1 MSAADIVR
9 AAVPR
14 ALPAVQPTSGALSRA
29 GSTARDLVQASAERF
44 GRITAMAARLLQI
57 DDAAIDL
64 QDGERLWPPFEHADR
79 RIDGPADSLA
89 VLAPAD
95 ELVVVPDTLLDD
107 RFADAPLLVGGGRI
121 RSYAA
126 AALRGPGGGPVGTL
140 SVAGSAP
147 RLFTSADLQTLRDLA
162 RWAEDELQL
171 ASELARS
178 AQVQRSMLPAS
189 LVSFPGWEVAGH
201 CSPVRAVAGDFYDWY
216 PVRGGA
222 AITLADVMGKGMPAA
237 LIAANVR
244 AVMRSTAPVNGVAA
258 AVESAA
264 ETLETDLDGAGVFVT
279 LFHAHL
285 NEQTGV
291 LRYIDAGHGL
301 TVVLHEDGTTER
313 LAPTGLPLGAGWE
326 NSWEER
332 TVRLLPGDALV
343 SVSDGVLDAFDGT
356 LESLRIIEDL
366 ARSCS
371 TAAAIVDAVT
381 AAVAGIA
388 PDDVSVV
395 ALKRSDVPRLVRA

>member
-9 AAVPR
+9 ATMPHALPPR
-14 ALPAVQPTSGALSRA
+14 ALVSPAGAA
-29 GSTARDLVQASAERF
+29 ARELANASAERF
-44 GRITAMAARLLQI
+44 DRITTMAARLLQV
-57 DDAAIDL
+57 DGAAIDL
-64 QDGERLWPPFEHADR
+64 HDGERVWPALELPAHPSSTLALL
-79 RIDGPADSLA
+79 GPAD
-89 VLAPAD
+89 D
-95 ELVVVPDTLLDD
+95 LVVVPDALLDE
-107 RFADAPLLVGGGRI
+107 RFADAPTLPGGRI

-126 AALRGPGGGPVGTL
+126 AALRGPGGGPAGTL
-140 SVAGSAP
+140 SVAGLAP
-147 RLFTSADLQTLRDLA
+147 RVFTAADLQTLRDLA
-162 RWAEDELQL
+162 RWAEEELQL

-244 AVMRSTAPVNGVAA
+244 AVMRSTSPSNGVAA

-285 NEQTGV
+285 HEQTGV

-301 TVVLHEDGTTER
+301 SLVLHEDGTTER

-326 NSWEER
+326 NSWDER

-343 SVSDGVLDAFDGT
+343 SVSDGVLDAFDG
-356 LESLRIIEDL
+356 SLASLQEIERI

-371 TAAAIVDAVT
+371 TASAIVEAVA

-395 ALKRSDVPRLVRA
+395 ALKRTDVPRLRRA